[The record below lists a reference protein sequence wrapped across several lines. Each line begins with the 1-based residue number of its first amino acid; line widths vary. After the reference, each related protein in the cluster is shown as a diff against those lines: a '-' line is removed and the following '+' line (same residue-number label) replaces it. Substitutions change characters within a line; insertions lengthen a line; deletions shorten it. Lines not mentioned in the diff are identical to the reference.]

1 MPFRPSKLIA
11 KSLIPV
17 LAGAL
22 ASLAHAQ
29 PIKWTKMIWEAG
41 DLGPR
46 TEPHAALLLEVKL
59 DSQPAP
65 ARMQLD
71 TGASGNIL
79 YMSKTA
85 PLDPAHMF
93 ITLNGTVAGRPMQ
106 GEPFIK
112 MPLQE
117 PSGDPPL
124 IGTIGVSFFE
134 GRVLLMDFAAQQ
146 VAILDKDEPLP
157 DMIAQG
163 LDFVSVEYR
172 HGYRNGKVFVPVSL
186 NGAEFRNLFFDTGAA
201 VTGIATVRDIWS
213 ELTGRQPLDP
223 ANERAGGESW
233 GKQKT
238 AIGAPLKGEMCVGKA
253 CFAHPMVYFDPSGPD
268 RGPELPGVIGI
279 APFDYHY
286 SLVLDLAHQRLGLCK
301 GSIAA
306 LARDK

>member
-1 MPFRPSKLIA
+1 MSFRPSKLIA

-17 LAGAL
+17 LTGAL

-46 TEPHAALLLEVKL
+46 TEPHAALMLEVKL

-79 YMSKTA
+79 YVSKTE
-85 PLDPAHMF
+85 PLDLGLMF
-93 ITLNGTVAGRPMQ
+93 ITLNGSVAGRPMQ

-112 MPLQE
+112 VPRQE
-117 PSGDPPL
+117 PSGDPLL

-134 GRVLLMDFAAQQ
+134 RRILLMDFAAQQ
-146 VAILDKDEPLP
+146 IAILDNDEPFP
-157 DMIAQG
+157 GMIEQG
-163 LDFVSVEYR
+163 LDFVSVAYR
-172 HGYRNGKVFVPVSL
+172 HGYRNGKLFVPVSL
-186 NGAEFRNLFFDTGAA
+186 NGAEFRNLFLDTGSAI
-201 VTGIATVRDIWS
+201 TPIATVRGIWT
-213 ELTGRQPLDP
+213 ELTGRQPSDP
-223 ANERAGGESW
+223 ANERAVGESW

-238 AIGAPLKGEMCVGKA
+238 VIGAPLKGEMCVGKA

-268 RGPELPGVIGI
+268 RDPEFPGVIGI

-286 SLVLDLAHQRLGLCK
+286 SLVLDLAHQRLGIYK

>member
-11 KSLIPV
+11 KSAIPV
-17 LAGAL
+17 LAGVL

-29 PIKWTKMIWEAG
+29 PIKWTKMIWAAA

-46 TEPHAALLLEVKL
+46 AEPHAALLLEVKL

-71 TGASGNIL
+71 TGASGNFL
-79 YMSKTA
+79 YMSKTE
-85 PLDPAHMF
+85 PLDPARMF
-93 ITLNGTVAGRPMQ
+93 ITLNGTVAGCPMQ
-106 GEPFIK
+106 GETFIK
-112 MPLQE
+112 APRQE

-124 IGTIGVSFFE
+124 IGTIGLPFFE
-134 GRVLLMDFAAQQ
+134 RRILLMDFAAQQ
-146 VAILDKDEPLP
+146 LAILDKDEPFP
-157 DMIAQG
+157 GMIEQG
-163 LDFVSVEYR
+163 LDFVSIEYR
-172 HGYRNGKVFVPVSL
+172 HGYRNGKLFVPASL
-186 NGAEFRNLFFDTGAA
+186 NGAEFRNLFFDTGSAI
-201 VTGIATVRDIWS
+201 TPIATVRGIWT
-213 ELTGRQPLDP
+213 ELTGRQPSDP
-223 ANERAGGESW
+223 ANERAVGESW

-268 RGPELPGVIGI
+268 RDPEFPGVIGI

-286 SLVLDLAHQRLGLCK
+286 SLVLDLAHQRLGIYK